1 MSKNFIAFR
10 VSTISCN
17 SKSRSKKG
25 LEERKKNFNSKTPLA
40 TTLLIYL
47 KTLVSAP
54 HPKKIYTQLKNNM
67 LPLKLSQW
75 LLETKT

>member
-1 MSKNFIAFR
+1 MSKNIIVSR

-25 LEERKKNFNSKTPLA
+25 QDGRKKNFNSKTPLV
-40 TTLLIYL
+40 TTLLICL
-47 KTLVSAP
+47 KTLVLAP
-54 HPKKIYTQLKNNM
+54 HPKKIYMQLKNNM

-75 LLETKT
+75 LLETKA